1 MIPTAA
7 SIVNAYLE
15 QTRKDLIA
23 SYQEKGLKAS
33 GRYAKGL
40 TYEVEDTG
48 TTINAFIESEGH
60 VWYMEEGRKPNKE
73 KTARQARSLGH
84 ILEQWVKD
92 KGISV
97 NPYAAAWKIVRE
109 GIQVPNRY
117 NPGDVVEDVVTNE
130 WFDGL
135 VAQLADHFIL
145 VTVTEVERLFRK

>member
-1 MIPTAA
+1 MMTAPQ
-7 SIVNAYLE
+7 IVSAYME
-15 QTRKDLIA
+15 QTRQDLIK

-40 TYEVEDTG
+40 TYEVADDG
-48 TTINAFIESEGH
+48 KTIKAFMLSEHH
-60 VWYMEEGRKPNKE
+60 VWYMEHGRKPNKQQ
-73 KTARQARSLGH
+73 TAKQARSLGH

-92 KGISV
+92 KGIDV

-130 WFDGL
+130 WFDAL
-135 VAQLADHFIL
+135 VEQLADHFIR

>member
-1 MIPTAA
+1 MMTAPQ
-7 SIVNAYLE
+7 IVSAYME
-15 QTRKDLIA
+15 QTRQDLIK

-40 TYEVEDTG
+40 TYEVADDG
-48 TTINAFIESEGH
+48 KTIKAFMLSEHH
-60 VWYMEEGRKPNKE
+60 VWYMEQGRKPNKQQ
-73 KTARQARSLGH
+73 TAKHARSLGH

-92 KGISV
+92 KGIDV

-130 WFDGL
+130 WFDAL
-135 VAQLADHFIL
+135 VEQLADHFIR

>member
-1 MIPTAA
+1 MMTAPQ
-7 SIVNAYLE
+7 IVTAYME
-15 QTRKDLIA
+15 QTRQDLIK

-40 TYEVEDTG
+40 TYEVADDG
-48 TTINAFIESEGH
+48 KTIKAFMLSEHH
-60 VWYMEEGRKPNKE
+60 VWYMEQGRKPNKQQ
-73 KTARQARSLGH
+73 TAKQARSLGH

-135 VAQLADHFIL
+135 VKELSDHFIFV
-145 VTVTEVERLFRK
+145 VTTEVERLFRK

>member
-1 MIPTAA
+1 MMTAPQ
-7 SIVNAYLE
+7 IVTAYME
-15 QTRKDLIA
+15 QTRQDLIK

-40 TYEVEDTG
+40 TFEVSDDG
-48 TTINAFIESEGH
+48 KVLKAFMESEHH
-60 VWYMEEGRKPNKE
+60 VWYMEQGRKPNKQQ
-73 KTARQARSLGH
+73 TAKQARSLGH

-92 KGISV
+92 KGIDV

-130 WFDGL
+130 WFDAL
-135 VAQLADHFIL
+135 VEQLADHFIR

>member
-1 MIPTAA
+1 MMTAPQ
-7 SIVNAYLE
+7 IVSAYME
-15 QTRKDLIA
+15 QTRQDLIK

-40 TYEVEDTG
+40 TYEVADDG
-48 TTINAFIESEGH
+48 KTIKAFMLSEHH
-60 VWYMEEGRKPNKE
+60 VWYMEQGRKPNKQQ
-73 KTARQARSLGH
+73 TAKQARSLGH

-135 VAQLADHFIL
+135 VSQLADHFIR

>member
-1 MIPTAA
+1 MTTAA
-7 SIVNAYLE
+7 AIVNAYME
-15 QTRKDLIA
+15 QTRQDLIK

-40 TYEVEDTG
+40 TFEVSDDG
-48 TTINAFIESEGH
+48 KTIKAFMESEHH
-60 VWYMEEGRKPNKE
+60 VQYMELGRKPNRE
-73 KTARQARSLGH
+73 KTAKQARSLGH

-92 KGISV
+92 KGIDV

-135 VAQLADHFIL
+135 VAQLADHFIFA
-145 VTVTEVERLFRK
+145 VTTEVERLFRK

>member
-1 MIPTAA
+1 MTAPQ
-7 SIVNAYLE
+7 IVSAYME
-15 QTRKDLIA
+15 QTRQDLIK

-40 TYEVEDTG
+40 TYEVADDG
-48 TTINAFIESEGH
+48 KTIKAFMLSEHH
-60 VWYMEEGRKPNKE
+60 VWYMEQGRKPNKQQ
-73 KTARQARSLGH
+73 TAKQARSLGH

-92 KGISV
+92 KGIDV

-130 WFDGL
+130 WFDAL
-135 VAQLADHFIL
+135 VEQLADHFIR